1 MSNKNFS
8 PKLYKVSS
16 IILYILGA
24 ISLLIGIPT
33 FPVGGFLFVIIGA
46 VCLYFAIMYRK
57 IYKSNEPKKEIPIEP
72 ISPTITSPSNSSEHV
87 EKIQPTKPTTNI
99 KNHKV
104 TGVSHYTENILSL
117 ASENLDYSYGKRE
130 IIDNDL
136 YGSRIYQYD
145 FYITKTELIPEPTNP
160 YDPNAI
166 QVVMEGKL
174 VGYIKA
180 GSCSHILKLIKE
192 NRIGKIAGEIY
203 GGKYKL
209 VIYDEEDSTY
219 SYITGST
226 EYGVKISIEEK

>member
-16 IILYILGA
+16 IILGILGA

-33 FPVGGFLFVIIGA
+33 FLIGGFLFAIIGA

-57 IYKSNEPKKEIPIEP
+57 IYKSNIPKKEIPTVSITPTVIPSEPIRKTQTVEP
-72 ISPTITSPSNSSEHV
+72 IS
-87 EKIQPTKPTTNI
+87 NI

-117 ASENLDYSYGKRE
+117 ASENIDYSYGKRE

-166 QVVMEGKL
+166 QVIMEGKL

-180 GSCSHILKLIKE
+180 GSCRHILKLIKE
-192 NRIGKIAGEIY
+192 NRIEKITGEIY

-209 VIYDEEDSTY
+209 VIYDEEDNTY
-219 SYITGST
+219 SYITGSS
-226 EYGVKISIEEK
+226 EYGVRVSIEEK